1 MSSFKEK
8 ERFKEQQE
16 QFQAVLSAL
25 LKDED
30 NKYCVDCDAK
40 GPRWAS
46 WNIGIFLCIRC
57 AGIHR
62 NLGVHISKVKSVNL
76 DTWTP
81 EQVAMMQEMGN
92 SRGRAVYE
100 ANIPDGF
107 RRPQTDS
114 SLEAFIRSKYE
125 HKKYIAR
132 EWIPPQ
138 AKVPKEWLEDPR
150 GDKKKAKAKPTASSL
165 QLTNVNKLTNKSGEP
180 TPQGDL
186 AKPARGPTKSEV
198 KVPTHTETVSNSAS
212 NDLLGLDLGSPHTNA
227 HQAAAPPPSYGGNEL
242 LDLFG
247 GAQISQTSNNTAPT
261 QSNNTDLMNKTSDG
275 NLFGDDK
282 GTGGGGGGAN
292 TKTSA
297 KDSIMALYGGG
308 GGSTNQPQM
317 YGVPGGVYMQQGGQ
331 PLYPGAMAQPQGMMG
346 IQGVRQQGMMG
357 QPIGMMGQPQG
368 MGMMG
373 QPHGLLGNPVMNTPQ
388 MAMYNGQMMAGGGP
402 GMYTP
407 QQMQQLQ
414 FQQMQQQMATIK
426 LGGSQISSVP
436 QQTAG
441 AGGWGNPS
449 QGQTLSTNL
458 WQ

>member
-16 QFQAVLSAL
+16 QFQAILSAL

-62 NLGVHISKVKSVNL
+62 NLGVHISRVKSVNL

-81 EQVAMMQEMGN
+81 EQIAMMQEMGN

-125 HKKYIAR
+125 QKKYIAR

-138 AKVPKEWLEDPR
+138 PKIPKELVAERWLDDPKS
-150 GDKKKAKAKPTASSL
+150 DKKKAKAKPVTTPL
-165 QLTNVNKLTNKSGEP
+165 QLTNVPKLTSKANDS
-180 TPQGDL
+180 TPPGDF
-186 AKPARGPTKSEV
+186 AKPTQGPKPEV
-198 KVPTHTETVSNSAS
+198 KVPTRTETVSHSAS
-212 NDLLGLDLGSPHTNA
+212 NDLLGLDLGSHHTNA
-227 HQAAAPPPSYGGNEL
+227 HQAAAPPPSSGNNEL

-247 GAQISQTSNNTAPT
+247 GPQMSQPVTDNVPATS
-261 QSNNTDLMNKTSDG
+261 SSSDLMNGASDG
-275 NLFGDDK
+275 NLFGEDK
-282 GTGGGGGGAN
+282 SAGAGGSV
-292 TKTSA
+292 KTSA
-297 KDSIMALYGGG
+297 KDSIMALYGGAG
-308 GGSTNQPQM
+308 TTSQPQM
-317 YGVPGGVYMQQGGQ
+317 YGVPGGVYMQQNQ
-331 PLYPGAMAQPQGMMG
+331 PVYPGMIPQQQSMMG
-346 IQGVRQQGMMG
+346 MQGIRQQGMMV
-357 QPIGMMGQPQG
+357 QPQG

-373 QPHGLLGNPVMNTPQ
+373 QPQGMMGQPQGMMGNPAMNPQ
-388 MAMYNGQMMAGGGP
+388 QVAMYNSSILGANAA
-402 GMYTP
+402 MYSP

-414 FQQMQQQMATIK
+414 FQQMQQQMTSLK
-426 LGGSQISSVP
+426 LGGSQMGAVP

-441 AGGWGNPS
+441 AGGWGQPGP
-449 QGQTLSTNL
+449 GQTLSTNL